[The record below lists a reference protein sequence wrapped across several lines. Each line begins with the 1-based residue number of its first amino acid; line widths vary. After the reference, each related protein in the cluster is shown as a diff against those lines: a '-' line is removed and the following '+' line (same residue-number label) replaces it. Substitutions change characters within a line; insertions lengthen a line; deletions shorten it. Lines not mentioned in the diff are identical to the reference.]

1 VELTFVQV
9 STFVSDWRRNRL
21 GDDDLRVLESE
32 LLRRPEAGSTVG
44 GTGGL
49 RKMRFAPP
57 SRHTGK
63 SGAFRVVYGYFPRFA
78 HVYLILMYGKNE
90 QANLSADE
98 KAECRKL
105 VRQIEELLERNY
117 AGKRR

>member
-1 VELTFVQV
+1 MELTFVQV
-9 STFVSDWRRNRL
+9 STFVADWRRSRL
-21 GDDDLRVLESE
+21 SDDDLRALESE
-32 LLRRPEAGSTVG
+32 LLRNPDSGSVVG
-44 GTGGL
+44 ATGGL

-63 SGAFRVVYGYFPRFA
+63 RGALRVIYAHFPRFA

-90 QANLSADE
+90 QANLTAHE

-105 VRQIEELLERNY
+105 VRQIEELLKRNY
-117 AGKRR
+117 AGER